1 MKTDVVKIDNQ
12 GAGFSEAVYQ
22 TRKAAEFRDVDKKGS
37 IQLQLMTEEM
47 LSLIHSLT
55 GERKASFWLESE
67 GKRFEM
73 HLTTN
78 SVLDSENRSRLI
90 SSSTANRNEAAAS
103 FLGRLIDAME
113 QAAAKKPDLS
123 DDSALDEAGEDV
135 YNRLIENP
143 EWDRYE
149 QSILRRLADS
159 IKVFI
164 RGELVHIT
172 VIKQLAE

>member
-1 MKTDVVKIDNQ
+1 MSTHEKILVLVL
-12 GAGFSEAVYQ
+12 ALALCS
-22 TRKAAEFRDVDKKGS
+22 GS
-37 IQLQLMTEEM
+37 IAMAEKVGVSMPTQDLQ
-47 LSLIHSLT
+47 
-55 GERKASFWLESE
+55 RW
-67 GKRFEM
+67 
-73 HLTTN
+73 
-78 SVLDSENRSRLI
+78 VQD
-90 SSSTANRNEAAAS
+90 RNEAAAS

-172 VIKQLAE
+172 VIKQFDE